1 MISRLRLD
9 SRLFDFPEPVPP
21 GRPGPKPKKG
31 ARLPSLQS
39 LADTPEKQNW
49 QESEVCWY
57 GGKITLLN
65 MLTGVCLWH
74 TQGEDPVPIR
84 WVLVSDPTGKGRTE
98 AFFSTD
104 LEMEP
109 KQVIELYVMRWN
121 EEVTFEEA
129 RRHLGMETQRQWSDK
144 AIARTTPAIL
154 GLFSIVSLLACHL
167 IETIKMIPRSSA
179 WYSKEEATFSDVLA
193 LVRRSIWSEKYLI
206 KSTIQGDHVQFSQ
219 QEWENLL
226 DQLAAVA

>member
-1 MISRLRLD
+1 MD
-9 SRLFDFPEPVPP
+9 SRLFDFPDPVPP

-39 LADTPEKQNW
+39 MADALEKQNW
-49 QESEVCWY
+49 NGIEVCWY
-57 GGKITLLN
+57 GGETKLLN
-65 MLTGVCLWH
+65 ILTGVCLWH
-74 TQGEDPVPIR
+74 TPGEEPVAIR
-84 WVLVSDPTGKGRTE
+84 WVLVADPEGRTE

-109 KQVIELYVMRWN
+109 KQVIELYVMRWS

-129 RRHLGMETQRQWSDK
+129 RRHLGMETQRQWSDQ
-144 AIARTTPAIL
+144 AIARTTPVIL
-154 GLFSIVSLLACHL
+154 GLFSIVSLIACHF

-193 LVRRSIWSEKYLI
+193 LVRRSIWSEKYLV
-206 KSTIQGDHVQFSQ
+206 KSTIRGDHVQLSR